1 MIQSIK
7 ACPPCWAYLYFREGI
22 KVNQRRIYRLM
33 TCWLIRKHTGPNYLW
48 GTDGTKIRIGSWG
61 WYYLVIV
68 LDWYTKEIMG
78 YHVSLPSK
86 SKDWKE
92 ALEEAVGRRF
102 PKGIKESQIEPLV
115 LVSDNS

>member
-1 MIQSIK
+1 
-7 ACPPCWAYLYFREGI
+7 
-22 KVNQRRIYRLM
+22 
-33 TCWLIRKHTGPNYLW
+33 
-48 GTDGTKIRIGSWG
+48 
-61 WYYLVIV
+61 VIV